1 MYHNLVG
8 PYLGLEG
15 QITPAEAGDAGIRI
29 EGANKRMT
37 LIQAAAKSTD

>member
-8 PYLGLEG
+8 PHLGLEG
-15 QITPAEAGDAGIRI
+15 QITPAEAAGIRI